1 MKKTAESILL
11 ILSLVCI
18 GLLPNVQAVSPP
30 PDGGY
35 LGGNTAEGQDALLSL
50 TSGLYN
56 TAAGLYSLRALTG
69 GSFNT
74 AIGAGALL
82 LNTTNENT
90 AIGAGALL
98 NNTTGAPN
106 TAIGESAL
114 FFNTTGNAN
123 TATGAN
129 ALVNNV
135 NGDSNTANGN
145 GALASNTTGNFNAAF
160 GASALLN
167 NTIGGRNTAIGR
179 SALSLNTTGN
189 FNIALGQ
196 GAGSRLT
203 TGDSN
208 IDIGAFGFPG
218 ESATIRIG
226 EGQTKTF
233 IDGIRGATVVGGV
246 PVVIDGSGQ
255 LGTIVSSKR
264 FKKEIQPMEKAS
276 EAILALKR
284 VTFLYKS
291 DATNTPQFGLIAEE
305 VAEVNPDLVV
315 RDENGDIYTVR
326 YDAVNA
332 MLLNEFLKA
341 HRKAQEQEAT
351 ITELKKD
358 FRATVAQLTAR
369 LDEQATQIQKA
380 RVQMEASKAAPQT
393 VANSQ

>member
-106 TAIGESAL
+106 TAIGERAL

-167 NTIGGRNTAIGR
+167 NPIGGRNTASGR

-332 MLLNEFLKA
+332 MLLNEFLKQ
-341 HRKAQEQEAT
+341 HRKVEELETTVARQEAEMKMLAAGLREQQSE
-351 ITELKKD
+351 IAK
-358 FRATVAQLTAR
+358 VTAS
-369 LDEQATQIQKA
+369 L
-380 RVQMEASKAAPQT
+380 
-393 VANSQ
+393 